1 MARAERNLG
10 SLDLGKV
17 VVTKIYLCVLLQLYL
32 GIIWK
37 LFMNSMCQWVTGSE
51 IGASHVRTEKYMT
64 REQYTTRTRYHVK
77 DDEFARAIGIDLRG
91 THEAEPHDELELS
104 EEVLDPVEVKDDG
117 HDSSEEKNLVD
128 ADLWSGLHQA
138 V

>member
-1 MARAERNLG
+1 
-10 SLDLGKV
+10 
-17 VVTKIYLCVLLQLYL
+17 
-32 GIIWK
+32 
-37 LFMNSMCQWVTGSE
+37 
-51 IGASHVRTEKYMT
+51 MT
-64 REQYTTRTRYHVK
+64 RKQYTTRTRCHVK